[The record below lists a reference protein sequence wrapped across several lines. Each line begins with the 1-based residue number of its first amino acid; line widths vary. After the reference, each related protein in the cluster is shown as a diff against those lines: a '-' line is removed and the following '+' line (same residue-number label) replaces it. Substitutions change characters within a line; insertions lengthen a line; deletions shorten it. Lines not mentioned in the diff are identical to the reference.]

1 MADTDNDQVV
11 IATEAAVSATAK
23 AETAADESSTAQP
36 SSSAAASKDKEGQQ
50 QPQQQQQD
58 EQQAPA
64 PPAAAKVG
72 TPHTSTAPEAVGISL
87 FLNAKPGFSAIL
99 KQRYEDFHV
108 TEVGPEGKVAKLTE
122 PLVPEDR
129 RARSSAAASSSA
141 SKEPHVDEKWG
152 DYLTGNTSHVRTDL
166 AIAELRG
173 LLGDDDAQKVREF
186 VDNRQLLTVVLNPC
200 KDKATRSRV
209 HAIFRESFHGLV
221 TDTVPFSTDGSAA
234 AVDKPSGAKALT
246 CIRVRRNSRAS
257 RQRASEQ
264 QQSKRRPKFDDRG
277 TQQQWSGGAGKNYV
291 HFILWKENMDTNRML
306 SQVRWWGS
314 VADLRV
320 LQKETG

>member
-1 MADTDNDQVV
+1 MADTGSDKV
-11 IATEAAVSATAK
+11 ATGTEASVSDTTNVEA
-23 AETAADESSTAQP
+23 AADESSPAESSS
-36 SSSAAASKDKEGQQ
+36 SSSAVGSKEKDQQ
-50 QPQQQQQD
+50 S
-58 EQQAPA
+58 EQQKPHAQPVAVGAGAGAGPA
-64 PPAAAKVG
+64 AAAKVG

-87 FLNAKPGFSAIL
+87 FLNDKPGFSAIL

-129 RARSSAAASSSA
+129 RARSSTASSSSSSSS

-152 DYLTGNTSHVRTDL
+152 DYLAGNTSHVRTDL
-166 AIAELRG
+166 AIGELRN
-173 LLGDDDAQKVREF
+173 LLGDADAQKVRDF
-186 VDNRQLLTVVLNPC
+186 VDNRQLLTVVLSPC

-221 TDTVPFSTDGSAA
+221 TDTVPFSTDGSSA
-234 AVDKPSGAKALT
+234 AVEKPSGAKALT

-277 TQQQWSGGAGKNYV
+277 TQQQWSGGAGKNFV

-306 SQVRWWGS
+306 SQVR
-314 VADLRV
+314 VAA
-320 LQKETG
+320 